1 MPWLT
6 MYLVDPDVN
15 TLCAMLCDDP
25 DVALIRA
32 DGPGRWKAQ
41 CEIPTLPD
49 GEHGLWHI
57 PSGPIELHSTV
68 PKAPP
73 KVVKDPF
80 RGWKEIVTPR
90 QPGVPWISTGALGV
104 IWLRVRR
111 KAGPAT
117 STFSPYTD
125 PSWRAPAN
133 EVIGMSTFNWIGSYY
148 SIIGERPAK
157 STQLWWQSLRRR
169 IAKVAEQIPSTG
181 RRSDTR
187 KSVWAFPAALE
198 QIKRGVR
205 RVDQPF
211 Y

>member
-41 CEIPTLPD
+41 REIPTLPD

-90 QPGVPWISTGALGV
+90 QPGVPWISTGALASSSCASAA
-104 IWLRVRR
+104 RR
-111 KAGPAT
+111 ARRHQ
-117 STFSPYTD
+117 
-125 PSWRAPAN
+125 PSAP
-133 EVIGMSTFNWIGSYY
+133 
-148 SIIGERPAK
+148 
-157 STQLWWQSLRRR
+157 
-169 IAKVAEQIPSTG
+169 IPTH
-181 RRSDTR
+181 
-187 KSVWAFPAALE
+187 
-198 QIKRGVR
+198 RGA
-205 RVDQPF
+205 
-211 Y
+211 